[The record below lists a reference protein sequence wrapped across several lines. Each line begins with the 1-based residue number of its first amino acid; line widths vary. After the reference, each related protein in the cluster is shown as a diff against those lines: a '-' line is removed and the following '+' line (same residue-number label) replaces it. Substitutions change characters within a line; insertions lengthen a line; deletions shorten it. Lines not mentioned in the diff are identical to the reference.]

1 MAPSIEDTMFFPRL
15 RRHAKWMF
23 VFLALV
29 FAVGFVGFGVGAGGT
44 GIGDILRNNGGSS
57 GLPSVSEATK
67 KTEKSPGDAQAWRD
81 LSTALQTDGRT
92 EEAIAALRRY
102 TALKPN
108 DADGLRELA
117 GLYLS
122 LATAKQNEAQ
132 AVQLQASFAG
142 ASQSFPGSLT
152 VNGQSIVDD
161 EIGKAVNAQ
170 ASTQLNSLVAALNTA
185 AANAVSTYKEVAA
198 LKPNDPNVQLELA
211 STAEQARDATTA
223 IAAYERFLQLAPD
236 DPNAPIVKTQ
246 LKQLRKQVSGSASG

>member
-102 TALKPN
+102 TALKPK